1 MPIEEVLDW
10 AFRLVLAGVLGALV
24 GTERESRGHP
34 AGIRTQALVSL
45 AAALMTGV
53 GAGGFGGFPADPTR
67 VASQVVTGIGFIGAG
82 VILQHRGTVR
92 GLTTA
97 ATLWLSA
104 GLGIAV
110 GAGMII
116 PAILAAAA
124 AFILMFGLSSLKPF
138 IRRHSARTVHVEYE
152 RGHGTMGPLLR
163 SLQEIGG
170 TIDDVQVEDTAEDSA
185 DGPTRHVWIRI
196 VTGDEIELERV
207 AQEMRQRPEVRDLEV
222 TDD

>member
-1 MPIEEVLDW
+1 VPMEQVWDWVL
-10 AFRLVLAGVLGALV
+10 RLALAGALGALV

-34 AGIRTQALVSL
+34 AGIRTQALVAL

-53 GAGGFGGFPADPTR
+53 GAEGFGGFAADPTR

-82 VILQHRGTVR
+82 VILKHRGTVR

-104 GLGIAV
+104 ALGIAV

-116 PAILAAAA
+116 PAVMAAVA

-138 IRRHSARTVHVEYE
+138 IRRHGARTVYVEYE

-170 TIDDVQVEDTAEDSA
+170 TIDDVQVEDDEEDGG
-185 DGPTRHVWIRI
+185 DGPLRHVWIRI
-196 VTGDEIELERV
+196 VTGDELELERV
-207 AQEMRQRPEVRDLEV
+207 VEEMRQRSEVRTITVNDN
-222 TDD
+222 